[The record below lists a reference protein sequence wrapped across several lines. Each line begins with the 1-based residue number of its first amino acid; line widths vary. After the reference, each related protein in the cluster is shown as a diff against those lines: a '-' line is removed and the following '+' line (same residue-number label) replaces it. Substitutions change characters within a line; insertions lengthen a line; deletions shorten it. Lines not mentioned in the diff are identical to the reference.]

1 MAVSE
6 KKLREYSVRVML
18 SRMRVLCSNGFY
30 GLLLMHMKVSVTESC
45 KNACADSRR
54 ICFHPDF
61 LDKISDPELDYV
73 MMHLISHVVL
83 RHASRRGDRRP
94 EEYWKACD
102 TVVNSNILYANGGN
116 EMSITLDNAGG
127 VQPHLAPNGKEGHEF
142 SVEELYEM
150 LLLSG
155 VPMTG
160 ENGKGH
166 SSRKGSTGGKNSVS
180 THDAWDD
187 HELMEAQEEDES
199 ASDAWMKYF
208 RDACEA
214 VSRRCGEKG
223 RGFLPAFAERMLN
236 ELHKAQTDWRSIL
249 NDFVQEEIADYSF
262 APPDRRFPD
271 SPFFLPDFNEK
282 EDSVADILFM
292 IDTSGSMS
300 DEEITAAFS
309 EVAGAIE
316 QFNGKIRGW
325 LGFFDA
331 AVYEPKPFDSVE
343 DVKSIRPLGG
353 GGTDFDVI
361 FDYVFA
367 QMQDSLPVSIIILTD
382 GGAPF
387 PDEKEAQGIP
397 VLWLLNNE
405 TSTPPWGKVARIKV

>member
-6 KKLREYSVRVML
+6 KKLREYSMRVML

-30 GLLLMHMKVSVTESC
+30 GLLLMHMKVSVTEEC
-45 KNACADSRR
+45 KNACADSKR

-127 VQPHLAPNGKEGHEF
+127 VQPYLAPNGKEGHEF

-155 VPMTG
+155 LPMTG
-160 ENGKGH
+160 ENGKGR
-166 SSRKGSTGGKNSVS
+166 SSRKGSSGGKNSVS

-199 ASDAWMKYF
+199 ATDVWMKYF

-214 VSRRCGEKG
+214 VSRRYGEKG

-262 APPDRRFPD
+262 APPDHRFPD

-316 QFNGKIRGW
+316 QFNGKLRGY